1 MKQKCPQPKPKTTVV
16 MESQES
22 RLPSLFI
29 LPLIQ
34 FFVGIFLFIALL
46 HSQRDLALLAILLL
60 SLMFIAALWSRI
72 SLIGIKCY
80 MTVNKAKV
88 FPGESLTLNIRLE
101 NAKFLPVWLQVK
113 MPVDSPLSLTSY
125 DTSFINQ
132 TGLLWYQRAYF
143 DHELIAQKRGVYQV
157 GPPVLNAADP
167 FGFFPREGGRTEN
180 LQVIVYPRIVPLRP
194 ILLPRR
200 DFFGSPGAKSP
211 VQDPIYILGTRDYQH
226 WSPARYIHWKASA
239 RHNCLQQKVFEPS
252 EQLKALLVIDVDKF
266 AENNASED
274 FEHTLEAVASLAVQF
289 DRMGY
294 ATGLATNAVVEGGP
308 ATLPLCKNPQQL
320 PAILEVLARLKMK
333 PKRNLADIWNR
344 GLNVIWGATCI
355 HFSYGEDKG
364 LYISERFFKQRKIP
378 MIFVVCHAYGL
389 SEDNMYKVRSK
400 IYLLD
405 EIRTKQTERE

>member
-1 MKQKCPQPKPKTTVV
+1 

-46 HSQRDLALLAILLL
+46 HSQRDLALLAMLLL
-60 SLMFIAALWSRI
+60 SFMFIAALWSRI

-80 MTVNKAKV
+80 ITVNKAKV

-113 MPVDSPLSLTSY
+113 MPVDSPFNLTSY
-125 DTSFINQ
+125 DAMIINQ

-157 GPPVLNAADP
+157 GPPIVKAADP
-167 FGFFPREGGRTEN
+167 FGFFPREGGRAEN
-180 LQVIVYPRIVPLRP
+180 LQVIVYPRIVALKP
-194 ILLPRR
+194 ILLSRR

-239 RHNCLQQKVFEPS
+239 RHNCLQEKVFEPS

-266 AENNASED
+266 AENSASED

-294 ATGLATNAVVEGGP
+294 ATGLATNAVAEGGP
-308 ATLPLCKNPQQL
+308 TILPIAKSPQQL

-333 PKRNLADIWNR
+333 PKRNLTDILNR
-344 GLNVIWGATCI
+344 GLHLIWGATCI
-355 HFSYGEDKG
+355 HFSYREDKG
-364 LYISERFFKQRKIP
+364 LYASEIFFRQRKIP
-378 MIFVVCHAYGL
+378 MIFVVCHTCDL
-389 SEDNMYKVRSK
+389 SDDNSHKVRSK
-400 IYLLD
+400 VYPLD
-405 EIRTKQTERE
+405 EIRIRETKKE